1 MIEATSLPKENAC
14 KAFEVSKQSFYKWK
28 KREPLPNSEGNIL
41 ESMMQ
46 IALEFPKYGY
56 RRVTKALHRQGRQ
69 VNHKRVHRIMKE
81 NNLLVRRKK
90 FRPVTTQSGHGLK
103 VYPNLAKDLV
113 VTKLNHLWVS
123 DITYIYLP
131 LGFAYLAAILD
142 IFSRKCIGWCLGKN
156 IDAQLT
162 LDALDM
168 AIASRQ
174 YLGFSK
180 LIHHSDRGVQYASQV
195 YIDRLKEFGIVIS
208 MSGKGNAYD
217 NAFAESFIK
226 TLKVEEV
233 YINEYETFEE
243 AYANI
248 KHFINLVYNEKR
260 LHSSIGYVP
269 PAEFEAE
276 VLNKKSLNLP

>member
-1 MIEATSLPKENAC
+1 MIEATSLPKGKAC

-28 KREPLPNSEGNIL
+28 KREPLPNNDSNVLG
-41 ESMMQ
+41 SMKQ

-56 RRVTKALHRQGRQ
+56 RRITKALHRQGQQ

-90 FRPVTTQSGHGLK
+90 FRPVTTQSSHGLE

-113 VTKLNHLWVS
+113 VTKLNQLWVS

-142 IFSRKCIGWCLGKN
+142 IFSRKCVGWCIGIN

-162 LDALDM
+162 LDALNM

-174 YLGFSK
+174 HMGFTGMV
-180 LIHHSDRGVQYASQV
+180 HHSDRGVQYASQA
-195 YIDRLKEFGIVIS
+195 YTDRLKELGIIIS

-217 NAFAESFIK
+217 NAFAESFMK

-233 YINEYETFEE
+233 YVKEYETFEE

-248 KHFINLVYNEKR
+248 KHFIDLVYNEKR
-260 LHSSIGYVP
+260 LHSRIGYVP

-276 VLNKKSLNLP
+276 VLNKQSLNLP

>member
-1 MIEATSLPKENAC
+1 MIETTSLPKEKAC

-28 KREPLPNSEGNIL
+28 TREPPSKSDNKSL
-41 ESMMQ
+41 EVMQQ
-46 IALEFPKYGY
+46 IALEFTKYGY
-56 RRVTKALHRQGRQ
+56 RRMTKELHRQGKQ
-69 VNHKRVHRIMKE
+69 INHKKVYRMMKE

-90 FRPVTTQSGHGLK
+90 FRPITTQSGHGLK
-103 VYPNLAKDLV
+103 VYPNLAKDLA
-113 VTKLNHLWVS
+113 VTRLNQLWVS

-142 IFSRKCIGWCLGKN
+142 IFSRKCVGWCLGKN
-156 IDAQLT
+156 IEAQLT
-162 LDALDM
+162 LDALNM

-174 YLGFSK
+174 HLGFTGM
-180 LIHHSDRGVQYASQV
+180 IHHSDRGVQYASQV
-195 YIDRLKEFGIVIS
+195 YTDHLKEFGIAIS

-217 NAFAESFIK
+217 NAFAESFMK

-233 YINEYETFEE
+233 YIKEYGTFED

-248 KHFINLVYNEKR
+248 KQFIELVYNEKR

-269 PAEFEAE
+269 PEEFEAE
-276 VLNKKSLNLP
+276 VLNKMSLN

>member
-1 MIEATSLPKENAC
+1 MIEAKTLPVEKTC
-14 KAFEVSKQSFYKWK
+14 KAFDVSKQSFYKWK
-28 KREPLPNSEGNIL
+28 KQEPAPDVDSLDL
-41 ESMMQ
+41 EKMMV

-56 RRVTKALHRQGRQ
+56 RRITKEMQRRGSQ

-113 VTKLNHLWVS
+113 VTNLNQLWVA

-142 IFSRKCIGWCLGKN
+142 IFSRKCVGWCLGKN
-156 IDAQLT
+156 IDSQL
-162 LDALDM
+162 ALIALNM
-168 AIASRQ
+168 AISARQ
-174 YLGFSK
+174 SLGFSG

-195 YIDRLKEFGIVIS
+195 YVDRLNQFGIVIS

-243 AYANI
+243 AHANI
-248 KHFINLVYNEKR
+248 KNFIELVYNEKR

-269 PAEFEAE
+269 PAEFEQE
-276 VLNKKSLNLP
+276 ILNKQSLNLL

>member
-1 MIEATSLPKENAC
+1 MIEATSLPKGKAC

-28 KREPLPNSEGNIL
+28 KREPLPDSDSNVLG
-41 ESMMQ
+41 SMMQ

-56 RRVTKALHRQGRQ
+56 RRVTKALHRQGEQ

-174 YLGFSK
+174 YLGFSE

-195 YIDRLKEFGIVIS
+195 YIDRLKKFGIVIS

>member
-1 MIEATSLPKENAC
+1 
-14 KAFEVSKQSFYKWK
+14 
-28 KREPLPNSEGNIL
+28 
-41 ESMMQ
+41 MQ

-56 RRVTKALHRQGRQ
+56 RRVTKALHRQGEQ

-90 FRPVTTQSGHGLK
+90 FRPITTQSGHGMK
-103 VYPNLAKDLV
+103 VYPNLARDLV
-113 VTKLNHLWVS
+113 VTNLNHLWVS

-142 IFSRKCIGWCLGKN
+142 IFSRKCIGWGLGKN

-162 LDALDM
+162 LDALDI

-174 YLGFSK
+174 HLGFSD

-195 YIDRLKEFGIVIS
+195 YIDSLKEFGIVIS

-217 NAFAESFIK
+217 NAFAESFMK

-248 KHFINLVYNEKR
+248 KHFIELVYNEKR

-276 VLNKKSLNLP
+276 ILNKHSLN

>member
-1 MIEATSLPKENAC
+1 MIEATSLPKEKAC
-14 KAFEVSKQSFYKWK
+14 KAFEVSKQGFYKWK
-28 KREPLPNSEGNIL
+28 KREPLPDSDNNVL

-56 RRVTKALHRQGRQ
+56 RRVTKALHRQGEQ

-174 YLGFSK
+174 YLGFSE

>member
-1 MIEATSLPKENAC
+1 MIEATSLPKEKAC

-28 KREPLPNSEGNIL
+28 KRELLPNSDGNVL
-41 ESMMQ
+41 ESMIQ

-56 RRVTKALHRQGRQ
+56 RRVTKALHRQGEQ

-174 YLGFSK
+174 YLGFSG
-180 LIHHSDRGVQYASQV
+180 LIHHSDRGVQYASQA

-233 YINEYETFEE
+233 YINEYGTFEE

>member
-1 MIEATSLPKENAC
+1 MIEATPLPKQKAC

-28 KREPLPNSEGNIL
+28 KREHLPSSDDNVL
-41 ESMMQ
+41 EAMQ
-46 IALEFPKYGY
+46 EIALEFTKYGY
-56 RRVTKALHRQGRQ
+56 RRMTKQLHRQGKQ
-69 VNHKRVHRIMKE
+69 VNHKKVYRIMKE

-90 FRPVTTQSGHGLK
+90 FRPITTQSGHGLT

-113 VTKLNHLWVS
+113 VTRLNQLWVS

-142 IFSRKCIGWCLGKN
+142 IFSRKCVGWRLGIN

-162 LDALDM
+162 LDALNV

-174 YLGFSK
+174 HLGFSG
-180 LIHHSDRGVQYASQV
+180 LIHHSDRGVQYASEA
-195 YIDRLKEFGIVIS
+195 YTDRLKELEIDIS

-217 NAFAESFIK
+217 NAFAESFMK

-233 YINEYETFEE
+233 YIKEYETFED

-248 KHFINLVYNEKR
+248 RHFIELVYNEKR
-260 LHSSIGYVP
+260 LHSRIGYVP

-276 VLNKKSLNLP
+276 ILNKQSLNLP

>member
-1 MIEATSLPKENAC
+1 MIEATSLPKEKAC
-14 KAFEVSKQSFYKWK
+14 KAFEVSKQGFYKWK
-28 KREPLPNSEGNIL
+28 KREPLPDSDNNVL

-56 RRVTKALHRQGRQ
+56 RRVTKALHRQGEQ

-103 VYPNLAKDLV
+103 IYPNLAKDLV
-113 VTKLNHLWVS
+113 VTKLNQLWVS

-174 YLGFSK
+174 HLGLSE

-195 YIDRLKEFGIVIS
+195 YIDRLKEFGIVVS

-217 NAFAESFIK
+217 NAFAESFMK

-248 KHFINLVYNEKR
+248 KHFIELVYNEKR

-269 PAEFEAE
+269 PAEFDAE
-276 VLNKKSLNLP
+276 ILTKQSLNLP

>member
-1 MIEATSLPKENAC
+1 MIEATSLPKEKAC
-14 KAFEVSKQSFYKWK
+14 KALEVSKQAFYKWK
-28 KREPLPNSEGNIL
+28 KREPVVNSDGNIL
-41 ESMMQ
+41 EEMQ
-46 IALEFPKYGY
+46 HIALEFTKYGY
-56 RRVTKALHRQGRQ
+56 RRMTKQLHRQGEQ
-69 VNHKRVHRIMKE
+69 VNHKKVYRIMKE

-90 FRPVTTQSGHGLK
+90 FRPITTQSGHGLA
-103 VYPNLAKDLV
+103 VYPNLAKDLA
-113 VTKLNHLWVS
+113 VTKLNQLWVS

-131 LGFAYLAAILD
+131 LGFAYLVAILD
-142 IFSRKCIGWCLGKN
+142 IFSRKCVGWCLGIN

-162 LDALDM
+162 LDALNV

-174 YLGFSK
+174 PLGFSGM
-180 LIHHSDRGVQYASQV
+180 IHHSDRGVQYASQE
-195 YIDRLKEFGIVIS
+195 YTDRLKELGILIS

-217 NAFAESFIK
+217 NAFAESFMK

-233 YINEYETFEE
+233 YIKEYETFED

-248 KHFINLVYNEKR
+248 KHFIDLVYNEKR

-276 VLNKKSLNLP
+276 VLNKSAS

>member
-1 MIEATSLPKENAC
+1 MIEATSLPKEKAC
-14 KAFEVSKQSFYKWK
+14 NAFEVSKQSFYKWK
-28 KREPLPNSEGNIL
+28 KREPLPNSDGNVL
-41 ESMMQ
+41 DSMMR

-56 RRVTKALHRQGRQ
+56 RRVTKALHRQGEQ

>member
-1 MIEATSLPKENAC
+1 MIEATSLPKEKAC

-28 KREPLPNSEGNIL
+28 NREPLPDSDRCIL
-41 ESMMQ
+41 GSIRQ

-56 RRVTKALHRQGRQ
+56 RRITKALHRQGEK
-69 VNHKRVHRIMKE
+69 VNHKRVYHIMKE

-90 FRPVTTQSGHGLK
+90 FRPITTQSSHGLK
-103 VYPNLAKDLV
+103 VYPNLAKNLMV
-113 VTKLNHLWVS
+113 EKLNRLWVS

-142 IFSRKCIGWCLGKN
+142 IFSRKCVGWCFGKN
-156 IDAQLT
+156 IDTQLT

-168 AIASRQ
+168 AIESRQ
-174 YLGFSK
+174 HLGFSE
-180 LIHHSDRGVQYASQV
+180 LIHHSDRGVQYASQM
-195 YIDRLKEFGIVIS
+195 YIDRLKEFGISVS

-233 YINEYETFEE
+233 YIKEYRTFED
-243 AYANI
+243 AFANI
-248 KHFINLVYNEKR
+248 KHFIELVYNEKR

-276 VLNKKSLNLP
+276 ILNKSAS

>member
-1 MIEATSLPKENAC
+1 MIESSTLPKEKAC
-14 KAFEVSKQSFYKWK
+14 KAFEVSKQGFYKWK
-28 KREPLPNSEGNIL
+28 NREPLPDSDGNVL
-41 ESMMQ
+41 EAMQQ
-46 IALEFPKYGY
+46 IALEFTKYGY
-56 RRVTKALHRQGRQ
+56 RRMTKELHRQGER
-69 VNHKRVHRIMKE
+69 VNHKRVYRIMKA

-90 FRPVTTQSGHGLK
+90 FRPITTQSGHGLE

-113 VTKLNHLWVS
+113 VTRLNQLWVS

-142 IFSRKCIGWCLGKN
+142 IFSRKCVGWCLGIN

-162 LDALDM
+162 LDALNM

-174 YLGFSK
+174 HLGFSGM
-180 LIHHSDRGVQYASQV
+180 IHHSDRGVQYASQE
-195 YIDRLKEFGIVIS
+195 YTDRLKELGILIS

-217 NAFAESFIK
+217 NAFAESFMK

-233 YINEYETFEE
+233 YIKEYETFED

-248 KHFINLVYNEKR
+248 KHFIDLVYNEKR

-276 VLNKKSLNLP
+276 ILNKSVS